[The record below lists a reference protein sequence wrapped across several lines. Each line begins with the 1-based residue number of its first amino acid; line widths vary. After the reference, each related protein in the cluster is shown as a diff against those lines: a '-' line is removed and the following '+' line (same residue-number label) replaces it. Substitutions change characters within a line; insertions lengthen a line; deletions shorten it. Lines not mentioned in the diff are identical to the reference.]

1 MKAVGIVLVI
11 FAYICYAVFILRV
24 IWRIV
29 LLLKIRGN
37 RSSEPQYSGSPEGTS
52 FITMLK
58 MGRDIVL
65 LTRLFRVNPLL
76 WIGEWT
82 FHAAFFMILVRHLRF
97 IVDNPSGTL
106 LNLESAGVIAVY
118 LFPMALIYVF
128 IIKLAVEKKK
138 YFSTGN
144 FILLILL
151 LLLAITGIV
160 MKNFIHP
167 DIVDIKIFISHA
179 LAFKFRQAPESRLFM
194 IHFIAAFIFLAYVP
208 AHVFAAPLSIMEA
221 RKQEEGLDKI
231 IHDG

>member
-1 MKAVGIVLVI
+1 MKAVGTVLVI
-11 FAYICYAVFILRV
+11 FAYICYAVFVLRV

-29 LLLKIRGN
+29 LILKIREN
-37 RSSEPQYSGSPEGTS
+37 RSPVPQYRSSPGGTT

-82 FHAAFFMILVRHLRF
+82 FHAAFFLILMRHLRF
-97 IVDNPSGTL
+97 VVDNPSGAL
-106 LNLESAGVIAVY
+106 MNLEVAGGIAGY
-118 LFPMALIYVF
+118 LLPAALIYVL
-128 IIKLAVEKKK
+128 IIKLVVERKK

-144 FILLILL
+144 FVLLFLL
-151 LLLAITGIV
+151 LLLGITGVV

-167 DIVDIKIFISHA
+167 DIVDIKNFISHA

-194 IHFIAAFIFLAYVP
+194 VHFVAAFIFLAYIP

-221 RKQEEGLDKI
+221 RKQEDGLDKI

>member
-11 FAYICYAVFILRV
+11 FAYICYAVFVLRV

-29 LLLKIRGN
+29 LLLKIREN
-37 RSSEPQYSGSPEGTS
+37 RSPAPQYGGFQGRTT

-65 LTRLFRVNPLL
+65 LARLFRVNPLL

-82 FHAAFFMILVRHLRF
+82 FHAVFILVLVRHLWF
-97 IVDNPSGTL
+97 IVDNPSDWL
-106 LNLESAGVIAVY
+106 LNLESLGGIAGY
-118 LFPMALIYVF
+118 LLPVALIYVL
-128 IIKLAVEKKK
+128 IIKLAVERKK

-144 FILLILL
+144 FILLLL
-151 LLLAITGIV
+151 LLFQSATGLT

-167 DIVDIKIFISHA
+167 DIVDIKIFISRA
-179 LAFKFRQAPESRLFM
+179 LVFQFQPAPESWLFI
-194 IHFIAAFIFLAYVP
+194 IHFITAFIFLAYLP
-208 AHVFAAPLSIMEA
+208 AHIFAAPLSIMEA
-221 RKQEEGLDKI
+221 RKQEEVLDKI